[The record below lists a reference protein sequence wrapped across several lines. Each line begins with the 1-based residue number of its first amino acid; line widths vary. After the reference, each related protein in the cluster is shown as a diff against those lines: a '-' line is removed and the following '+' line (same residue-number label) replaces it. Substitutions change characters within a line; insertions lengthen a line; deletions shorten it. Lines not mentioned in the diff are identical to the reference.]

1 VTCIHRRRNY
11 NRSQWFVKDFT
22 GNNIPSLE
30 TLQKLINDGD
40 VSFLEKLM
48 YFGKIIPRTVTYWRH
63 KKAELYSWINHHV
76 EQGLRAPSI
85 FMTLSCAEYFW
96 PDI

>member
-1 VTCIHRRRNY
+1 
-11 NRSQWFVKDFT
+11 VKDFT

-48 YFGKIIPRTVTYWRH
+48 YFGKIIPGTASYWRH

-76 EQGLRAPSI
+76 EHGRGAPSI
-85 FMTLSCAEYFW
+85 FMTLSCAE
-96 PDI
+96 

>member
-1 VTCIHRRRNY
+1 
-11 NRSQWFVKDFT
+11 VKDFT

-48 YFGKIIPRTVTYWRH
+48 YFGKIIPGTASYWHH
-63 KKAELYSWINHHV
+63 KKQSYILGLTIMLNRDEELHQFS
-76 EQGLRAPSI
+76 
-85 FMTLSCAEYFW
+85 
-96 PDI
+96 